1 MIRVGYAE
9 LEGELVKAL
18 GRLGFAADRALLCGR
33 LFAETT
39 RDGVYTH
46 GLARFPRFVA
56 MVKSG
61 AVDASAEPSLVGRFG
76 AMERWHGNRGP
87 GNLNAYRAMERAVEL
102 SRVHGVGAVFLAET
116 NHWMRGGTYAWQAAD
131 AGCFSMCW
139 TNTMPNLPAWG
150 AKAAVVGNNPLV
162 MGVPRASGEHVVLD
176 MAMSQYSY
184 GALAGYAKRGEALPF
199 AGGFDAAGELT
210 TDAAAIEA
218 SGRPLPVGMWK
229 GSGMAVMLDLFA
241 AMLSGGLASWEIKRD
256 ALKEAGV
263 SQVFVAVDGAKLS
276 AADEMERAADGVL
289 ASLRAAEAVDA
300 GVPVRY
306 PGEQT
311 LAVRRRNMAEGVP
324 VDEELWRQLAEFR
337 Y

>member
-9 LEGELVKAL
+9 LESALAKAL
-18 GRLGFAADRALLCGR
+18 GRLGFTADRALLCGR

-56 MVKSG
+56 MVKCG
-61 AVDASAEPSLVGRFG
+61 AVDVAATPVLKGGFG
-76 AMERWHGNRGP
+76 AMERWDGRRGV
-87 GNLNAYRAMERAVEL
+87 GNLNAWASMGRAVEL
-102 SRVHGVGAVFLAET
+102 ARGHGVGAVFLSET

-131 AGCFSMCW
+131 AGCLSMCW

-150 AKAAVVGNNPLV
+150 ATEAVVGNNPLV
-162 MGVPRASGEHVVLD
+162 MGVPGKDGAHVVLD

-199 AGGFDAAGELT
+199 AGGFDAKGELT

-218 SGRPLPVGMWK
+218 SGRALPVGMWK
-229 GSGMAVMLDLFA
+229 GSGLALMLDMFA
-241 AMLSGGLASWEIKRD
+241 AVLSGGLATWQIERD
-256 ALKEAGV
+256 ALKESGV
-263 SQVFVAVDGAKLS
+263 SQVFVAIDASRFGEA
-276 AADEMERAADGVL
+276 EIQRAVGGIL
-289 ASLRAAEAVDA
+289 ASLEGVALADAAK
-300 GVPVRY
+300 PVRY

-311 LAVRRRNMAEGVP
+311 LAVRRENLALGVP
-324 VDEELWRQLAEFR
+324 VDEKLWAQLVNFD